1 MNVSSRQETGRLKLA
16 SLPTGRD
23 EERINQTLQSTHFTQ
38 TSPSLKIMS
47 SSLIW
52 QLTRKQNA
60 FLKKQRHSG
69 GAQFSSHPFNLTG
82 KHCFVDSGLN
92 TDAVKVTALSVSTKK
107 FGTKTTTEK
116 LKKKSGGVAG
126 VEKACAGYRSDLSKK
141 ADARYKKLLK
151 GRTAPVT
158 ENRVKKSRSNKL

>member
-1 MNVSSRQETGRLKLA
+1 
-16 SLPTGRD
+16 
-23 EERINQTLQSTHFTQ
+23 
-38 TSPSLKIMS
+38 MS

>member
-1 MNVSSRQETGRLKLA
+1 MPQLRKTNAGEWEKA
-16 SLPTGRD
+16 NHKPPILPHPLILLR
-23 EERINQTLQSTHFTQ
+23 
-38 TSPSLKIMS
+38 KKMS

-60 FLKKQRHSG
+60 FMKKQRHSG

-92 TDAVKVTALSVSTKK
+92 NEAVKVTALSVSTKK

-158 ENRVKKSRSNKL
+158 ENREKKSRSNKL